1 MHESKHAEYQP
12 RSGQSRSLC
21 LSIPSKALLTAF
33 LLFSLFLKHGMSAL
47 AGFCS
52 RTQLYKSIAMRGMA
66 TPWLGILLPVGCF
79 AQGIDI
85 KVPLPIIDDIFGDDE
100 RDIQHCW
107 WFWVVIGIIASFF
120 IVAVFFTW
128 RGFRRYGLH
137 QKREI
142 EHQRTQTHEGMLGS
156 RFSSSFLKRASQ
168 GIVGASARPIVVV
181 DIEENSGKELAR
193 RSAMVGPKG
202 SEIGVSTQVTKSLKK
217 INPRYAVT
225 DN

>member
-1 MHESKHAEYQP
+1 MGGIA
-12 RSGQSRSLC
+12 
-21 LSIPSKALLTAF
+21 ALWL
-33 LLFSLFLKHGMSAL
+33 
-47 AGFCS
+47 
-52 RTQLYKSIAMRGMA
+52 
-66 TPWLGILLPVGCF
+66 LGILLPFGWRNKGGLVTECL
-79 AQGIDI
+79 AQGVDV

-100 RDIQHCW
+100 TDLEHRW

-128 RGFRRYGLH
+128 RGFRRYRLH
-137 QKREI
+137 QKSEM
-142 EHQRTQTHEGMLGS
+142 EHQQTQSHEGMLGS
-156 RFSSSFLKRASQ
+156 RFSASFIKRASQ

-181 DIEENSGKELAR
+181 DLEEDSCTAKQDLAR

-202 SEIGVSTQVTKSLKK
+202 SDIGVSANVTKSLKK